1 MPIRLH
7 IDMDAF
13 FASIEQA
20 VNPRLKGQPL
30 IVGSRANK
38 YHTVVC
44 AASYEAKALGIDS
57 GMSTREAFRLCPQ
70 ARFVA
75 ANSAR
80 YIFTSEQI
88 FELLK
93 DFSPNLEYVSV
104 DEFLLGF
111 EGLEGALEGIIEVSH
126 KIKQAIKERFFIS
139 CSIGIAPT
147 RILAK
152 LASKLDKPDGLVV
165 IEPKDIPE
173 VFNCLPVE
181 ALCGIGPSLKA
192 RLNSLGIITLKDL
205 FGASEELLVS
215 RFGKIGHWLYEA
227 VRTNKDLPVT
237 FFDIPNEPPKSI
249 GHSYTLAR
257 ETSNNETI
265 FAWVRLL
272 SEMVSAR
279 LRQQNLEA
287 KTLHLYLLNLNE
299 NRGFSRQKTFS
310 QPTSD
315 GNELYNRCRVIIGLN
330 KGINFRVRAI
340 GVTSS
345 NFVPQEG
352 LFLFNE
358 QAKRHSLLKSLDSI
372 NGKIG
377 EWSIFPASVLLT
389 SRNKHSRI

>member
-1 MPIRLH
+1 MFLH

-20 VNPRLKGQPL
+20 VNPHLKGQPL

-44 AASYEAKALGIDS
+44 AASYEAKTLGIDS
-57 GMSTREAFRLCPQ
+57 GMNTREAFRLCPQ
-70 ARFVA
+70 AKFVA

-104 DEFLLGF
+104 DEFLI
-111 EGLEGALEGIIEVSH
+111 GLEGPKEVFADLIELVH
-126 KIKQAIKERFFIS
+126 KIKQAIKDRFFIT

-152 LASKLDKPDGLVV
+152 LASKLDKPDGLMV
-165 IEPKDIPE
+165 IEPKDIPD
-173 VFNCLPVE
+173 VFKGLPVE

-192 RLNSLGIITLKDL
+192 RLNPLGILTLKDL
-205 FGASEELLVS
+205 FEASKQFLTS
-215 RFGKIGHWLYEA
+215 HFGKVGSWLYEA
-227 VRTNKDLPVT
+227 VRPNKDFPVALFNT
-237 FFDIPNEPPKSI
+237 PNEPPKSI

-265 FAWVRLL
+265 FAWIRLL

-279 LRQQNLEA
+279 LRQENLEA
-287 KTLHLYLLNLNE
+287 KTVHLYLLNLNE

-310 QPTSD
+310 QATSD
-315 GNELYNRCRVIIGLN
+315 GYELYSRCRAIIAPN

-345 NFVPQEG
+345 NFVPLEG

-358 QAKRHSLLKSLDSI
+358 QAKRHNLLKSLDSI
-372 NGKIG
+372 NSKIG
-377 EWSIFPASVLLT
+377 EWSIFPASVLVT
-389 SRNKHSRI
+389 SQKK

>member
-1 MPIRLH
+1 MFLH

-20 VNPRLKGQPL
+20 VNPHLKGQPL

-57 GMSTREAFRLCPQ
+57 GMSTREAFRICPQ
-70 ARFVA
+70 AKFVA

-80 YIFTSEQI
+80 YIFTSERI
-88 FELLK
+88 LELLK

-104 DEFLLGF
+104 DEFLV
-111 EGLEGALEGIIEVSH
+111 GLEGLKGVEVGR
-126 KIKQAIKERFFIS
+126 KIKQAIKEKFFIS

-181 ALCGIGPSLKA
+181 ALCGIGPSFKA
-192 RLNSLGIITLKDL
+192 RLNSLGILTLKDL
-205 FGASEELLVS
+205 FETSRELLTGH
-215 RFGKIGHWLYEA
+215 FGKIGHWLYGA

-287 KTLHLYLLNLNE
+287 KTVHLYLLNLNE

-330 KGINFRVRAI
+330 KGIDFRVRAI
-340 GVTSS
+340 GITSS

-352 LFLFNE
+352 LFLLNE
-358 QAKRHSLLKSLDSI
+358 QSKRYNLLKSLDSI
-372 NGKIG
+372 NSKIG

-389 SRNKHSRI
+389 NRNKHSRI

>member
-1 MPIRLH
+1 MFLH

-20 VNPRLKGQPL
+20 INPHLKGQPL

-57 GMSTREAFRLCPQ
+57 GMSTREAFKICPQ

-88 FELLK
+88 LEILG
-93 DFSPNLEYVSV
+93 DFGPNLEYVSV

-111 EGLEGALEGIIEVSH
+111 EGSEGAVQRIIEVSRN
-126 KIKQAIKERFFIS
+126 IKQAIKERFSIT
-139 CSIGIAPT
+139 CSIGVAPT

-152 LASKLDKPDGLVV
+152 LASKLDKPDGLMV
-165 IEPKDIPE
+165 IGPEQIPA
-173 VFNCLPVE
+173 VFKSLPVQVI
-181 ALCGIGPSLKA
+181 CGIGPSLKA
-192 RLNSLGIITLKDL
+192 RLNSLGIVTLKDL
-205 FGASEELLVS
+205 FEAPEQVLTSH
-215 RFGKIGHWLYEA
+215 FGKVGGWLYEA
-227 VRTNKDLPVT
+227 VRTNKDLPVA
-237 FFDIPNEPPKSI
+237 FFDIPEGPPKSI
-249 GHSYTLAR
+249 GHSYTLSR
-257 ETSNNETI
+257 ETSSNETI
-265 FAWVRLL
+265 FAWIRLL
-272 SEMVSAR
+272 SEMVSTR

-315 GNELYNRCRVIIGLN
+315 GCELYKRCRGIVGLN
-330 KGINFRVRAI
+330 KGINFMVRAI

-345 NFVPQEG
+345 NFVHQEG

-358 QAKRHSLLKSLDSI
+358 QAKRHNLLKSLDSI
-372 NGKIG
+372 NRKIG

-389 SRNKHSRI
+389 SRK